1 MSLHDAVAKYVENG
15 DVLATGGFTTNRK
28 PYAAVSE
35 ILRQGQ
41 KDFIVY
47 AGPGGGEVDMLI
59 GEGRVAAYIN
69 CYTANSGYTN
79 VSRRFRAAIEK
90 GQLTYE
96 DYSQDVLMLMLHASS
111 LGLPFLP
118 VRLMQGSG
126 LMKYW
131 GISEEKR
138 KTMPK
143 MEDLK
148 CVEIENPM
156 VPGQKVVAVP
166 VPRIDTALIHV
177 QQASPDGTCII
188 CGDEFHD
195 IDIAVAARKTIV
207 TCEEIVSNEYIRRDP
222 TKTRIFGECAQ
233 AVVKAPYGAWPAQ
246 CYDYYDDDDAA
257 LKEYDKA
264 SKYQDKADAVE
275 QLAKAAAKAVKALE
289 KAPADEKLKLAA
301 EAAEKAA
308 KAAAAGEL
316 IPETFEDYL
325 NKWVYGC
332 KDQAELL
339 DKIGGSRLMQGSGL
353 MKFWGISE
361 EKRKTMPKIED
372 LKCAEI
378 ENPMVPGQ
386 KVVAV
391 PVPKIDTAIIHVQQA
406 SPDGTCII
414 CGDEFHDIDIAIAAR
429 KTIVTCEEIVSDEFI
444 RRDPT
449 KTRIFGECV
458 QAVVKAP
465 YGAWPSQCYA
475 YYDDDDAG
483 LKEYDKASKYQDAE
497 DAVKQLEKAAVKAA
511 KALEKAPEDEKLKL
525 AAENAQKAFELAKSG
540 EKIPETFKDFLE
552 KWVYSCEDQPALLD
566 KIGGSRLMRLKNEPH
581 LGYSTTH

>member
-1 MSLHDAVAKYVENG
+1 MSLHDAVAKYVESG

-28 PYAAVSE
+28 PYASVYE

-79 VSRRFRAAIEK
+79 VSRRFRAFIEQGK
-90 GQLTYE
+90 LTYE
-96 DYSQDVLMLMLHASS
+96 DYSQDVLMLMLHAAA

-126 LMKYW
+126 LMKFW

-138 KTMPK
+138 KSMPK

-156 VPGQKVVAVP
+156 VPGEKVVAVP
-166 VPRIDTALIHV
+166 TPRIDTALIHV

-188 CGDEFHD
+188 NGDEFHD

-207 TCEEIVSNEYIRRDP
+207 TCEEIVSNEFIRRDP
-222 TKTRIFGECAQ
+222 TKTRIFGECVQ

-264 SKYQDKADAVE
+264 SKYQDEADAVA
-275 QLAKAAAKAVKALE
+275 QLKKAAAKAQKALDA
-289 KAPADEKLKLAA
+289 KPGDEKLA
-301 EAAEKAA
+301 EALA
-308 KAAAAGEL
+308 KA
-316 IPETFEDYL
+316 
-325 NKWVYGC
+325 
-332 KDQAELL
+332 
-339 DKIGGSRLMQGSGL
+339 
-353 MKFWGISE
+353 
-361 EKRKTMPKIED
+361 
-372 LKCAEI
+372 
-378 ENPMVPGQ
+378 Q
-386 KVVAV
+386 KA
-391 PVPKIDTAIIHVQQA
+391 
-406 SPDGTCII
+406 
-414 CGDEFHDIDIAIAAR
+414 
-429 KTIVTCEEIVSDEFI
+429 
-444 RRDPT
+444 
-449 KTRIFGECV
+449 
-458 QAVVKAP
+458 
-465 YGAWPSQCYA
+465 
-475 YYDDDDAG
+475 
-483 LKEYDKASKYQDAE
+483 AE
-497 DAVKQLEKAAVKAA
+497 DAESGA
-511 KALEKAPEDEKLKL
+511 KV
-525 AAENAQKAFELAKSG
+525 
-540 EKIPETFKDFLE
+540 PETFKDFCE
-552 KWVYSCEDQPALLD
+552 KWVYSCKDQAELLD

>member
-1 MSLHDAVAKYVENG
+1 MNKVYTLHDAVAKFVEDG
-15 DVLATGGFTTNRK
+15 DVLAIGGFTTNRK
-28 PYAAVSE
+28 PYATVSE
-35 ILRQGQ
+35 ILRQGK

-47 AGPGGGEVDMLI
+47 AGPGGGEFDMLI

-79 VSRRFRAAIEK
+79 VSRRFRAAIEQGK
-90 GQLTYE
+90 LTYE
-96 DYSQDVLMLMLHASS
+96 DYSQDVLMLMLHAAS

-143 MEDLK
+143 LEDLK
-148 CVEIENPM
+148 CAEIENPM

-166 VPRIDTALIHV
+166 VPKFDTAIIHV

-207 TCEEIVSNEYIRRDP
+207 TCEEIVSNE
-222 TKTRIFGECAQ
+222 
-233 AVVKAPYGAWPAQ
+233 
-246 CYDYYDDDDAA
+246 
-257 LKEYDKA
+257 
-264 SKYQDKADAVE
+264 
-275 QLAKAAAKAVKALE
+275 
-289 KAPADEKLKLAA
+289 
-301 EAAEKAA
+301 
-308 KAAAAGEL
+308 
-316 IPETFEDYL
+316 
-325 NKWVYGC
+325 
-332 KDQAELL
+332 
-339 DKIGGSRLMQGSGL
+339 
-353 MKFWGISE
+353 
-361 EKRKTMPKIED
+361 
-372 LKCAEI
+372 
-378 ENPMVPGQ
+378 
-386 KVVAV
+386 
-391 PVPKIDTAIIHVQQA
+391 
-406 SPDGTCII
+406 
-414 CGDEFHDIDIAIAAR
+414 
-429 KTIVTCEEIVSDEFI
+429 FI

-465 YGAWPSQCYA
+465 YGAWPSQCYD

-497 DAVKQLEKAAVKAA
+497 DAVAQLAKAAAKAEKAAAAKPEDAKLADAAA
-511 KALEKAPEDEKLKL
+511 KAKK
-525 AAENAQKAFELAKSG
+525 AAEDAAAG
-540 EKIPETFKDFLE
+540 VKIPETFKDYVE
-552 KWVYSCEDQPALLD
+552 KWVYSCEDQAALLD

>member
-1 MSLHDAVAKYVENG
+1 MSIFRRIFDGIHASREGSSAIKMFIKIREGFILNKVMSLHDAVAKYVENG
-15 DVLATGGFTTNRK
+15 DTLAIGGFTTNRK
-28 PYAAVSE
+28 PYATVSE

-47 AGPGGGEVDMLI
+47 AGPGGGEVDML
-59 GEGRVAAYIN
+59 
-69 CYTANSGYTN
+69 N
-79 VSRRFRAAIEK
+79 VSRRFRAAIEQGK
-90 GQLTYE
+90 LTYE

-126 LMKYW
+126 LMK
-131 GISEEKR
+131 
-138 KTMPK
+138 
-143 MEDLK
+143 
-148 CVEIENPM
+148 
-156 VPGQKVVAVP
+156 
-166 VPRIDTALIHV
+166 
-177 QQASPDGTCII
+177 
-188 CGDEFHD
+188 
-195 IDIAVAARKTIV
+195 
-207 TCEEIVSNEYIRRDP
+207 
-222 TKTRIFGECAQ
+222 
-233 AVVKAPYGAWPAQ
+233 
-246 CYDYYDDDDAA
+246 
-257 LKEYDKA
+257 
-264 SKYQDKADAVE
+264 
-275 QLAKAAAKAVKALE
+275 
-289 KAPADEKLKLAA
+289 
-301 EAAEKAA
+301 
-308 KAAAAGEL
+308 
-316 IPETFEDYL
+316 
-325 NKWVYGC
+325 
-332 KDQAELL
+332 
-339 DKIGGSRLMQGSGL
+339 
-353 MKFWGISE
+353 FWGISE
-361 EKRKTMPKIED
+361 EKRKAMPKIEN

-414 CGDEFHDIDIAIAAR
+414 MGDEFHDIDIAIAAR

-465 YGAWPSQCYA
+465 YGAWPAQCYD

-497 DAVKQLEKAAVKAA
+497 DAVKQLEKAAAKAA

-552 KWVYSCEDQPALLD
+552 KWVYSCEDQSALLD
-566 KIGGSRLMRLKNEPH
+566 KLGGSRLMRLKNEPH

>member
-177 QQASPDGTCII
+177 QQA
-188 CGDEFHD
+188 
-195 IDIAVAARKTIV
+195 DIAVAARKTIV

-222 TKTRIFGECAQ
+222 TKTRIFGECVQ

-289 KAPADEKLKLAA
+289 KAPADEQVGLRLQGPGRAA
-301 EAAEKAA
+301 RQDRRQPPDAPEERAA
-308 KAAAAGEL
+308 
-316 IPETFEDYL
+316 P
-325 NKWVYGC
+325 
-332 KDQAELL
+332 
-339 DKIGGSRLMQGSGL
+339 RL
-353 MKFWGISE
+353 
-361 EKRKTMPKIED
+361 
-372 LKCAEI
+372 
-378 ENPMVPGQ
+378 
-386 KVVAV
+386 
-391 PVPKIDTAIIHVQQA
+391 
-406 SPDGTCII
+406 
-414 CGDEFHDIDIAIAAR
+414 FHD
-429 KTIVTCEEIVSDEFI
+429 
-444 RRDPT
+444 
-449 KTRIFGECV
+449 
-458 QAVVKAP
+458 
-465 YGAWPSQCYA
+465 
-475 YYDDDDAG
+475 
-483 LKEYDKASKYQDAE
+483 
-497 DAVKQLEKAAVKAA
+497 
-511 KALEKAPEDEKLKL
+511 AL
-525 AAENAQKAFELAKSG
+525 S
-540 EKIPETFKDFLE
+540 
-552 KWVYSCEDQPALLD
+552 
-566 KIGGSRLMRLKNEPH
+566 
-581 LGYSTTH
+581 

>member
-1 MSLHDAVAKYVENG
+1 MHDAVAKFVESG
-15 DVLATGGFTTNRK
+15 DVLAIGGFTTNRK
-28 PYAAVSE
+28 PYATVSE

-59 GEGRVAAYIN
+59 GEKRVAAYIN

-90 GQLTYE
+90 GELTYE
-96 DYSQDVLMLMLHASS
+96 DYSQDVLMLMLHAAS

-143 MEDLK
+143 L
-148 CVEIENPM
+148 
-156 VPGQKVVAVP
+156 
-166 VPRIDTALIHV
+166 
-177 QQASPDGTCII
+177 
-188 CGDEFHD
+188 
-195 IDIAVAARKTIV
+195 
-207 TCEEIVSNEYIRRDP
+207 
-222 TKTRIFGECAQ
+222 
-233 AVVKAPYGAWPAQ
+233 
-246 CYDYYDDDDAA
+246 
-257 LKEYDKA
+257 
-264 SKYQDKADAVE
+264 
-275 QLAKAAAKAVKALE
+275 
-289 KAPADEKLKLAA
+289 
-301 EAAEKAA
+301 
-308 KAAAAGEL
+308 
-316 IPETFEDYL
+316 
-325 NKWVYGC
+325 
-332 KDQAELL
+332 
-339 DKIGGSRLMQGSGL
+339 
-353 MKFWGISE
+353 
-361 EKRKTMPKIED
+361 ED

-378 ENPMVPGQ
+378 ENPLVPGQ

-414 CGDEFHDIDIAIAAR
+414 CGDEFHDVDIAVAAR
-429 KTIVTCEEIVSDEFI
+429 KTIVTCEELVSDEYI

-458 QAVVKAP
+458 QAVVWAP
-465 YGAWPSQCYA
+465 YGAWPAQCYD

-497 DAVKQLEKAAVKAA
+497 DARQQLAKAAA
-511 KALEKAPEDEKLKL
+511 KAQKAAEAKPEDEKAQ
-525 AAENAQKAFELAKSG
+525 AAAARAQKAAEDAASG
-540 EKIPETFKDFLE
+540 AAIPETFQDYLD
-552 KWVYSCEDQPALLD
+552 KWVYSVKDHSELLD
-566 KIGGSRLMRLKNEPH
+566 KIGGYRLMRLKNEPH
-581 LGYSTTH
+581 LGYSTRH